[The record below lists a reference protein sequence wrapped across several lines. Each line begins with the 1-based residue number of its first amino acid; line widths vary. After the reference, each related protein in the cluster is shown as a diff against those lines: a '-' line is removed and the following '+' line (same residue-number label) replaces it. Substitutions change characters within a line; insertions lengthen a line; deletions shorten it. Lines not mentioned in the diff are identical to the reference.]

1 MSDQAIPVAMPK
13 AHGSSHGPVLNYGRL
28 FYGLYALFIFCG
40 IFAAF
45 RPSPYDFLFL
55 LVFPMWFFA
64 GGFKIPPG
72 VLYILVLWCIFLIL
86 GFTALMPYWDQTAH
100 HWDTATPRGYEL
112 QSLYII
118 VTVIFFTL
126 FFAQHPIERATLTLK
141 AYTAGA
147 VLSAILGY
155 LDIGGGGLEWSRDE
169 GRASATFDDPNL
181 YGSYLVLGAIFV
193 LQGLLLGTTKRPLLS
208 AVVLA
213 ILIFGVF
220 ASFSRGASGALIS
233 SSLLMGISG
242 FLTTRSERMRKRI
255 TLIAAVTFALG
266 VGAVLLLLAKPDTRE
281 LLLERAQLTKSYD
294 TGETGRFG
302 NQARS
307 IPMLLDRP
315 GGFGPLRFR
324 DYFLAEPHNSYIGA
338 FANDGWLGGLTW
350 IIIVVSTSFVGFRLM
365 FARSPYQRLA
375 QVFWPAL
382 FAWLLQGFQIDI
394 DHWRQ
399 LFLAFGAVWGLE
411 AARRRW
417 LRQQKAA
424 VARDDAADRNAGD
437 PCPAGPIS

>member
-1 MSDQAIPVAMPK
+1 MSDQAYPLATPR
-13 AHGSSHGPVLNYGRL
+13 AHGPTLNYGRL
-28 FYGLYALFIFCG
+28 FSALYAVFIFCG

-45 RPSPYDFLFL
+45 RPSPYDFFFI

-64 GGFKIPPG
+64 GGFKIPVG
-72 VLYILVLWCIFLIL
+72 VNYILVLWCIFLTL
-86 GFTALMPYWDQTAH
+86 GFIALMPYWEQTAH

-126 FFAQHPIERATLTLK
+126 FFAQHSIERCLLTLK
-141 AYTAGA
+141 AYTAGC
-147 VLSAILGY
+147 VVSAILGY
-155 LDIGGGGLEWSRDE
+155 LDVVGGSGLEWSRDQ

-181 YGSYLVLGAIFV
+181 YGSYLVLGAVFV
-193 LQGLLLGTTKRPLLS
+193 LQGLLLGTTKRPILS
-208 AVVLA
+208 AITLA
-213 ILIFGVF
+213 IVIFGVF
-220 ASFSRGASGALIS
+220 ASFSRGASGAMIS
-233 SSLLMGISG
+233 ASLLMGVSG
-242 FLTTRSERMRKRI
+242 FLTTRSAKTRKRI
-255 TLIAAVTFALG
+255 AMIAAVTCALG
-266 VGAVLLLLAKPDTRE
+266 VAAVMLLLAKPDTRA
-281 LLLERAQLTKSYD
+281 LLLERAQLTESYD
-294 TGETGRFG
+294 TGATGRFG

-324 DYFLAEPHNSYIGA
+324 DYFEAEPHNSYIGA
-338 FANDGWLGGLTW
+338 FANDGWLGGFTW

-365 FARSPYQRLA
+365 FARSPYQRMA

-382 FAWLLQGFQIDI
+382 MAWLLQGFQIDI

-411 AARRRW
+411 AARLRW
-417 LRQQKAA
+417 LRQQ
-424 VARDDAADRNAGD
+424 ARLPAQSEPSGD
-437 PCPAGPIS
+437 PCPVGPAP